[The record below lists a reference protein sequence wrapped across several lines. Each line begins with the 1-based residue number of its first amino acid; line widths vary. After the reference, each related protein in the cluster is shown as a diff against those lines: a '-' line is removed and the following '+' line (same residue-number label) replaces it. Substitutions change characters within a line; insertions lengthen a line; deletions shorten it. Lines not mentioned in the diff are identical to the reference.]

1 LLDTDTCIYALERER
16 GVLERLLAHG
26 PAEIAVSVIKS
37 PPIDHIPRGLRRP
50 ERRLQ

>member
-1 LLDTDTCIYALERER
+1 LVALVRGLNTSHLAGERM
-16 GVLERLLAHG
+16 
-26 PAEIAVSVIKS
+26 IKS